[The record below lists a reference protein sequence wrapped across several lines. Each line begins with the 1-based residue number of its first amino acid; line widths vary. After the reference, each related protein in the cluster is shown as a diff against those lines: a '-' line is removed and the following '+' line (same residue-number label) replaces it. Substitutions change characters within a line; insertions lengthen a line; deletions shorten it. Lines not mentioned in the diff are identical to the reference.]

1 MREYG
6 FIIIKPIKA
15 ENLSINKFEIGSW
28 SLGTH
33 AFKLLNQKWLT
44 LEEMAELDDSGVPA
58 TWPAA

>member
-6 FIIIKPIKA
+6 SIIIKPIKA

-28 SLGTH
+28 SLGIH
-33 AFKLLNQKWLT
+33 AFKLLNQKWIT
-44 LEEMAELDDSGVPA
+44 LEEMAELGEFGVLA